1 MKRKSTNEPGKLSV
15 AQKFEPELQRALH
28 QNS

>member
-15 AQKFEPELQRALH
+15 AQKFEPELQRTLH